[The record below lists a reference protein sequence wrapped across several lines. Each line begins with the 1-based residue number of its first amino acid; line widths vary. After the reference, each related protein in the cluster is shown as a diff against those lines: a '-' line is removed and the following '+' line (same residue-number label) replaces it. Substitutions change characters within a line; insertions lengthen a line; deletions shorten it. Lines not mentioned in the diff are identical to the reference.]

1 MTRARKAAASRWQQR
16 IQDVK
21 ARWDRLTESDIINV
35 QGNAERLIDLLQ
47 THYGYPRRTAIREIT
62 LWSRSLRG
70 AP

>member
-1 MTRARKAAASRWQQR
+1 MTRARKATANRWQQR

-47 THYGYPRRTAIREIT
+47 TRYGYPRRTAIREIT
-62 LWSRSLRG
+62 LWSQSLRG
-70 AP
+70 V